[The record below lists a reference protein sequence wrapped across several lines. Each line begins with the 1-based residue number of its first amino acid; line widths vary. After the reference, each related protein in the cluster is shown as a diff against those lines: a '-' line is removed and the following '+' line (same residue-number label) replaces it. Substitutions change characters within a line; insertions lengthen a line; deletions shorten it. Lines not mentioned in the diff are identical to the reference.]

1 MPETGTTKIVP
12 DQLDPKKTEQEHW
25 RYIRLS
31 NELRNIEEDDWKQV
45 ETAERKYLIHEME
58 RSEGRLARQASLFL
72 KSKNMT
78 AGGQYRKKWNVID
91 SERVKVTMKK

>member
-1 MPETGTTKIVP
+1 MDEVRLN
-12 DQLDPKKTEQEHW
+12 QNHW

-31 NELRNIEEDDWKQV
+31 NELRNTEETDWKQV
-45 ETAERKYLIHEME
+45 ETAERKYLITQME
-58 RSEGRLARQASLFL
+58 RTEHRIARQASEFL

-78 AGGQYRKKWNVID
+78 AGGELRKKWNIIE

>member
-1 MPETGTTKIVP
+1 MYHDVPERRGIRL
-12 DQLDPKKTEQEHW
+12 DQKVVDGQHW

-31 NELRNIEEDDWKQV
+31 NELRNTEEEDWKQV

-78 AGGQYRKKWNVID
+78 AGGQMRKRWTVIE
-91 SERVKVTMKK
+91 SERVKVTKVK